1 MHMNKD
7 IDPRH
12 RRKEQQPGQPG
23 QPGTRQ
29 QPGEGGKLSSMARDS
44 TLSVVRHLETT
55 LEEQGLA
62 LIEAR
67 QASIGATMKAR
78 EQLRRVEEDL
88 CHRNRRISMLQSAL
102 RQRASD
108 QEMKLTQLHN
118 TVRELRSTSDLHVS
132 F

>member
-1 MHMNKD
+1 MALAEIEGMHMNKD

-12 RRKEQQPGQPG
+12 RRKEQHSG
-23 QPGTRQ
+23 

-55 LEEQGLA
+55 LEEQGLS

-67 QASIGATMKAR
+67 QASIGAGMKAR
-78 EQLRRVEEDL
+78 EQLRSVEEDL

-132 F
+132 C